1 MEESNYTTC
10 HDSILI
16 NSSYKRK
23 IDKLCENVFVMPIK
37 KSKHAENKLYAE
49 NVVLET
55 PLEDADVECF
65 EREETFY
72 DSYNNNI
79 TFKTP
84 IPEADPEEIKNNAKN
99 VDDLATSENEILNI
113 EEQVCEKIEQESVNE
128 AIAPTNETIE
138 RTAALDQTTD
148 MDKEPKEPN
157 SPIQSFNEISQ
168 KVKNRVLNKE
178 FLDLY
183 LNDGYD
189 RQISNCQLVDNRV
202 SPIIDTRV
210 KSNYCFKTDDFLEA
224 MSEYRGT
231 LDTHTKRTIFK
242 FISLACHQI
251 MNIIFETVNGWHIYS
266 LNTRLTLVKCFT
278 NLIYDICE
286 DQLIVILESKFKKG
300 DRIFTSVAH
309 ILECILALMN
319 DKNLHKKSLNL
330 NPILE

>member
-1 MEESNYTTC
+1 M
-10 HDSILI
+10 
-16 NSSYKRK
+16 
-23 IDKLCENVFVMPIK
+23 
-37 KSKHAENKLYAE
+37 
-49 NVVLET
+49 ET
-55 PLEDADVECF
+55 PLEDADVDCF
-65 EREETFY
+65 EREETYY

-210 KSNYCFKTDDFLEA
+210 KSNYCFKTDDFLEFTA
-224 MSEYRGT
+224 VNLMIFIKT
-231 LDTHTKRTIFK
+231 LIIEMVIFYILIV
-242 FISLACHQI
+242 FA
-251 MNIIFETVNGWHIYS
+251 IIFFLPV
-266 LNTRLTLVKCFT
+266 LPALVFVFMA
-278 NLIYDICE
+278 IISIDDI
-286 DQLIVILESKFKKG
+286 
-300 DRIFTSVAH
+300 
-309 ILECILALMN
+309 
-319 DKNLHKKSLNL
+319 
-330 NPILE
+330 

>member
-1 MEESNYTTC
+1 M
-10 HDSILI
+10 
-16 NSSYKRK
+16 
-23 IDKLCENVFVMPIK
+23 
-37 KSKHAENKLYAE
+37 
-49 NVVLET
+49 
-55 PLEDADVECF
+55 EDADVECF